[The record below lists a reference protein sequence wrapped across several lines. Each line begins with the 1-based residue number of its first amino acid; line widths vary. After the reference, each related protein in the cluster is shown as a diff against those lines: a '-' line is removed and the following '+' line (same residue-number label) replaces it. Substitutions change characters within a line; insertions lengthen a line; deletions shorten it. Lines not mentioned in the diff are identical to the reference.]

1 VDELSLH
8 DFDEI
13 LQLVET
19 LPGPILFH
27 SDIGQIAAVFVFAM
41 VAKQNGRKGSEVPE
55 WARELGFDFEGLGRL
70 TQTIS
75 AWVDK

>member
-1 VDELSLH
+1 M

-27 SDIGQIAAVFVFAM
+27 SDIGQVAAIMVFVM
-41 VAKQNGRKGSEVPE
+41 VAKQNGRKGSEVAV
-55 WARELGFDFEGLGRL
+55 WARELGYDFDGLGRL
-70 TQTIS
+70 TQKIE
-75 AWVDK
+75 AWVG